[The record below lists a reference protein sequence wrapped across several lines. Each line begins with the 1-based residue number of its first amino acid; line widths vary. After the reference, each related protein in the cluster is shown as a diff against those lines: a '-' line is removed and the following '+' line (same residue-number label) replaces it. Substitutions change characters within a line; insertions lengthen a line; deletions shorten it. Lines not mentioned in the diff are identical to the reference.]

1 MSEAEVP
8 DFESQKES
16 RKKVIQNQQM
26 AAPHNDTK
34 ATKTTWRKWLQG
46 AWIVQFVPFL
56 LFVAVLAVLY
66 IGNGHYADNNIR
78 NTGKAYRDL
87 KQLQYQYKTLQAELI
102 YRSKESELSRA
113 VVPLGLQQSVD
124 PPVMLRADSIPDK
137 KGTTTE

>member
-1 MSEAEVP
+1 MT
-8 DFESQKES
+8 
-16 RKKVIQNQQM
+16 
-26 AAPHNDTK
+26 APVNDTK
-34 ATKTTWRKWLQG
+34 TNKASWRKWLQG

-113 VVPLGLQQSVD
+113 VEPLGLQHSSD
-124 PPVMLRADSIPDK
+124 PPVILKTDS
-137 KGTTTE
+137 